1 LKISKKM
8 NVNKVKIDP
17 NKSIFDVAND
27 LGLDL
32 STLREFH
39 NNNSYA
45 HDWIREDFSIPTW
58 TEWILIPD
66 SIENLKKKK
75 EEVDSPNIIN
85 LIQKTNES
93 IDYKIIQKIDMQVS
107 GSSMIDSETDII
119 WRVKKNEKNN
129 LFFVDVSQQSHQ
141 VKYIKS
147 MYRQLAEYMQ
157 RFNKPIEQ
165 LILELSTSGKIMSIE
180 NQDEIESSWKKL
192 REILKGEMGDSLEEK
207 NMLEGGDKDFR
218 DTLPLIKNN
227 ILYHL
232 FFNDVFYKYTETDK
246 FLEIESHQY
255 ASQVFSNEKVNII
268 TKRKVEKEGNLAK
281 IKFYTESD
289 PNKNDHLRNIYNSK
303 LKDFL
308 KEEFDYQLTWS
319 VEYLYDIK
327 NAKMISC
334 ISKIKEV
341 ASSKYCH
348 MMEHNITINKN

>member
-1 LKISKKM
+1 MSIHKIHIKECLNIFELSKE
-8 NVNKVKIDP
+8 
-17 NKSIFDVAND
+17 

-32 STLREFH
+32 TMLKDFH
-39 NNNSYA
+39 NNNSLP
-45 HDWIREDFSIPTW
+45 HNWIREDFSIPTW

-75 EEVDSPNIIN
+75 KEEDSPNIIN

-119 WRVKKNEKNN
+119 WRVKKIDKNN
-129 LFFVDVSQQSHQ
+129 VFFVDVTQQSHQ

-147 MYRQLAEYMQ
+147 IYRQLAEYMQ
-157 RFNKPIEQ
+157 RFNKPIEH
-165 LILELSTSGKIMSIE
+165 LILELSTTGKIVSVK
-180 NQDEIESSWKKL
+180 NQDEIKSSWKQL
-192 REILKGEMGDSLEEK
+192 RETLQAEMGDTLEEK
-207 NMLEGGDKDFR
+207 NMLEGGDKDFS

-255 ASQVFSNEKVNII
+255 VSQVFSNEKVNVI

-289 PNKNDHLRNIYNSK
+289 PNKNEHLRSIYNSK

-308 KEEFDYQLTWS
+308 KEEFNYQLTWS
-319 VEYLYDIK
+319 IEYHYDIK

-334 ISKIKEV
+334 LSKIKEQ
-341 ASSKYCH
+341 ASSKYFH
-348 MMEHNITINKN
+348 LMEHNITIYKN

>member
-1 LKISKKM
+1 MSIHKIHIKECLNIFELSKE
-8 NVNKVKIDP
+8 
-17 NKSIFDVAND
+17 

-32 STLREFH
+32 TMLKDFH
-39 NNNSYA
+39 NNNSLP
-45 HDWIREDFSIPTW
+45 HNWIREDFSIPTW

-66 SIENLKKKK
+66 SIENSKKKKK
-75 EEVDSPNIIN
+75 EEDSPNIIN

-119 WRVKKNEKNN
+119 WRVKKIDKNN
-129 LFFVDVSQQSHQ
+129 VFFVDVTQQSHQ

-147 MYRQLAEYMQ
+147 IYRQLAEYMQ
-157 RFNKPIEQ
+157 RFNKPIEH
-165 LILELSTSGKIMSIE
+165 LILELSTTGKIVSVK
-180 NQDEIESSWKKL
+180 NQDEIKSSWKQL
-192 REILKGEMGDSLEEK
+192 RETLQAEMGDTLEEK
-207 NMLEGGDKDFR
+207 NMLEGGDKDFS

-255 ASQVFSNEKVNII
+255 VSQVFINEKVNVI

-289 PNKNDHLRNIYNSK
+289 PNKNEHLRSIYNSK

-308 KEEFDYQLTWS
+308 KEEFNYQLTWS
-319 VEYLYDIK
+319 IEYHYDIK

-334 ISKIKEV
+334 LSKIKEQ

-348 MMEHNITINKN
+348 LMEHNITIYKN